1 MSSDRKESRTVLPSV
16 LVHVYQD
23 SEDVRVHYC
32 MQESVN
38 QMYPSQIFEKLKIG
52 VLYGYDVREHVRSM
66 STYVRLFVGTR
77 TFSELMTAQTTRKLL
92 GLYHAFSRIQVGIGM
107 QVTLLLTLEL
117 WEFQTIVRRIHCQHL
132 QGDSQVR

>member
-1 MSSDRKESRTVLPSV
+1 M
-16 LVHVYQD
+16 YQD
-23 SEDVRVHYC
+23 PEDTRAHYYI
-32 MQESVN
+32 QESVN
-38 QMYPSQIFEKLKIG
+38 QVCPFKNFLKIG
-52 VLYGYDVREHVRSM
+52 VLYGYDVRQHVRSM

-77 TFSELMTAQTTRKLL
+77 TFSELMTAQTTHKLL

-132 QGDSQVR
+132 QGDSQVS

>member
-1 MSSDRKESRTVLPSV
+1 MSSNRKESRTDLPSV

-77 TFSELMTAQTTRKLL
+77 TFSELMTAQTTHKLL

-107 QVTLLLTLEL
+107 QVTPLLTLQL
-117 WEFQTIVRRIHCQHL
+117 CEFQTIVRRIRCQHL
-132 QGDSQVR
+132 QGDSQVS